1 MTISVVYKV
10 EQLVE
15 VDDKFRPLDCSMH
28 EFLFNKVKLDALY
41 GEFEKCLDKKA
52 DELFQSRM
60 PSESDTGCIVSCD
73 WEYAEALGSHYP
85 MASK

>member
-15 VDDKFRPLDCSMH
+15 VDDKFCPLDCSMH
-28 EFLFNKVKLDALY
+28 EFLFNEAKLGALY
-41 GEFEKCLDKKA
+41 DEFEECLDKKA
-52 DELFQSRM
+52 DEFFESCM
-60 PSESDTGCIVSCD
+60 PSVSDKAHTISCD
-73 WEYAEALGSHYP
+73 WEYAEALGSHYS